1 VKERIKLLRYF
12 ISTLAVSLAC
22 SMVSFAQ
29 VSAPAANKAIAA
41 QATANKT
48 MEGHRAK
55 MIADWT
61 RAKEYTK
68 EYLDAMPEDGTNF
81 KPNAQDKDMRTFAEQ
96 MLHLS
101 ANLFMLGSTATG
113 GANPY
118 QGKNLEKLDE
128 YKASK
133 AALSKIVLESY
144 DFMIAAVK
152 NMDLAKAGEPL
163 KLFNR
168 FDTTRSGAIAAAFE
182 HQTHHRG
189 QTTIYIRMKGVKPPQ
204 EKLF

>member
-1 VKERIKLLRYF
+1 
-12 ISTLAVSLAC
+12 
-22 SMVSFAQ
+22 VSFAN
-29 VSAPAANKAIAA
+29 VAAPVKAIAA
-41 QATANKT
+41 PAQSNATEEWRT
-48 MEGHRAK
+48 K
-55 MIADWT
+55 MVADWT
-61 RAKEYTK
+61 RAREYTK

-96 MLHLS
+96 MLHFTA
-101 ANLFMLGSTATG
+101 ANFMFASLATG
-113 GANPY
+113 ATNPH
-118 QGKNLEKLDE
+118 QGKNLEKMDE
-128 YKASK
+128 HKASK
-133 AALSKIVLESY
+133 AALSKIVLEGY

-152 NMDLAKAGEPL
+152 GFDLAKGGEAL

-168 FDTTRSGAIAAAFE
+168 FDTTRAGAIAAAFE

>member
-1 VKERIKLLRYF
+1 MKERIKLLRYF
-12 ISTLAVSLAC
+12 ISTLAVSVAC

-29 VSAPAANKAIAA
+29 VSAPTANKAIAA
-41 QATANKT
+41 QATANKA
-48 MEGHRAK
+48 MEDWRAK

-96 MLHLS
+96 MLHFTA
-101 ANLFMLGSTATG
+101 ANFMFASLATG
-113 GANPY
+113 ATNPH
-118 QGKNLEKLDE
+118 QGKNLEKMDE
-128 YKASK
+128 YKSK

-168 FDTTRSGAIAAAFE
+168 FDTTRSGAIAGAFE

>member
-1 VKERIKLLRYF
+1 MKDRIHALRYLMSALA
-12 ISTLAVSLAC
+12 ISCAC
-22 SMVSFAQ
+22 SMVSFAK
-29 VSAPAANKAIAA
+29 VTAPTKAIAA
-41 QATANKT
+41 PTQSKAS
-48 MEGHRAK
+48 EEWRAK

-68 EYLDAMPEDGTNF
+68 EYLDAMPEDGTNY
-81 KPNAQDKDMRTFAEQ
+81 KPNAQDKDMRTFADQ
-96 MLHLS
+96 MLHL
-101 ANLFMLGSTATG
+101 AGNLFMLGSIATG
-113 GANPY
+113 ATNPY
-118 QGKNLEKLDE
+118 QGKNLEKMDE
-128 YKASK
+128 FKTK

-144 DFMIAAVK
+144 DFMLAAVK
-152 NMDLAKAGEPL
+152 GFDLAKGGEAL

-168 FDTTRSGAIAAAFE
+168 FDTTRAGAIAAAFE

>member
-1 VKERIKLLRYF
+1 MNNRIYALRYWM
-12 ISTLAVSLAC
+12 SALAVSCAFSL
-22 SMVSFAQ
+22 VSFAN
-29 VSAPAANKAIAA
+29 VAAPTKAIAA
-41 QATANKT
+41 PAQSKA
-48 MEGHRAK
+48 MEDPRAK

-68 EYLDAMPEDGTNF
+68 EYLDAMPEDGTNY

-96 MLHLS
+96 MLHLT
-101 ANLFMLGSTATG
+101 ANLFFLGSTVSGT
-113 GANPY
+113 ANPY
-118 QGKNLEKLDE
+118 QGKNLEKMDE
-128 YKASK
+128 FKTK
-133 AALSKIVLESY
+133 AALSKVVLEGY

-152 NMDLAKAGEPL
+152 GFDLAKGGDAL

-168 FDTTRSGAIAAAFE
+168 FDTTKAGAIAAAFE

>member
-1 VKERIKLLRYF
+1 
-12 ISTLAVSLAC
+12 
-22 SMVSFAQ
+22 MVSFTK
-29 VSAPAANKAIAA
+29 VTAPTKAIAA
-41 QATANKT
+41 PTQSKSS
-48 MEGHRAK
+48 EEWRAK

-68 EYLDAMPEDGTNF
+68 EYLDAMPEDGTNY
-81 KPNAQDKDMRTFAEQ
+81 KPNAQDKDMRTFADQ
-96 MLHLS
+96 MLHL
-101 ANLFMLGSTATG
+101 AGNLFMLGSIATG
-113 GANPY
+113 ATNPY
-118 QGKNLEKLDE
+118 QGKNLEKMDE
-128 YKASK
+128 FKTK

-144 DFMIAAVK
+144 DFMLAAVK
-152 NMDLAKAGEPL
+152 GFDLAKGGEAL

-168 FDTTRSGAIAAAFE
+168 FDTTRAGAIAAAFE

>member
-1 VKERIKLLRYF
+1 MKDRIFAVRYL
-12 ISTLAVSLAC
+12 ISALAISCAC
-22 SMVSFAQ
+22 SIVSFAK
-29 VSAPAANKAIAA
+29 VTAPATAIAA
-41 QATANKT
+41 PVQSKVT
-48 MEGHRAK
+48 EDWRAK
-55 MIADWT
+55 MLTDWT

-68 EYLDAMPEDGTNF
+68 EYLDAMPEDGTNY

-96 MLHLS
+96 MLHFTA
-101 ANLFMLGSTATG
+101 ANFMFASMATG
-113 GANPY
+113 ATNPY
-118 QGKNLEKLDE
+118 QNKNLEKMDE
-128 YKASK
+128 FKTK

-152 NMDLAKAGEPL
+152 GFDLAKGSETM

-168 FDTTRSGAIAAAFE
+168 FDTTRAGVIAAAFE

-204 EKLF
+204 ERLF

>member
-1 VKERIKLLRYF
+1 MKDRIHALRYLMSALA
-12 ISTLAVSLAC
+12 ISCAC
-22 SMVSFAQ
+22 SMVSFAK
-29 VSAPAANKAIAA
+29 VTAPTKAIAA
-41 QATANKT
+41 PTQSKSS
-48 MEGHRAK
+48 EEWRAK

-68 EYLDAMPEDGTNF
+68 EYLDAMPEDGTNY
-81 KPNAQDKDMRTFAEQ
+81 KPNAQDKDMRTFADQ
-96 MLHLS
+96 MLHL
-101 ANLFMLGSTATG
+101 AGNLFMLGSIATG
-113 GANPY
+113 ATNPY
-118 QGKNLEKLDE
+118 QGKNLEKMDE
-128 YKASK
+128 FKTK

-144 DFMIAAVK
+144 DFMLAAVK
-152 NMDLAKAGEPL
+152 GFDLAKGGEAL

-168 FDTTRSGAIAAAFE
+168 FDTTRAGAIAAAFE

>member
-1 VKERIKLLRYF
+1 MKQRIQALRYLVSALA
-12 ISTLAVSLAC
+12 ISCAFSL
-22 SMVSFAQ
+22 VSFAQ
-29 VSAPAANKAIAA
+29 VAAPTANKAIAA

-48 MEGHRAK
+48 MEDHRAN
-55 MIADWT
+55 MIANWT

-96 MLHLS
+96 MLHFTA
-101 ANLFMLGSTATG
+101 ANFMFASLATG
-113 GANPY
+113 ATNPH
-118 QGKNLEKLDE
+118 QGKNLEKMDE
-128 YKASK
+128 YKSK
-133 AALSKIVLESY
+133 AALSKIVLEGY

-152 NMDLAKAGEPL
+152 SFDLAKANEPL

-168 FDTTRSGAIAAAFE
+168 FDTTRSGALAAAFE

-204 EKLF
+204 ERLF

>member
-1 VKERIKLLRYF
+1 MKQRIHALRYWM
-12 ISTLAVSLAC
+12 SALAVSCAFSL
-22 SMVSFAQ
+22 VSFAN
-29 VSAPAANKAIAA
+29 VAAPVKAIAA
-41 QATANKT
+41 PAQSKVT
-48 MEGHRAK
+48 EEWRAK
-55 MIADWT
+55 MLADWT
-61 RAKEYTK
+61 RARDYTK

-96 MLHLS
+96 MLHL
-101 ANLFMLGSTATG
+101 AGNLFGLASIATG
-113 GANPY
+113 ATNPY
-118 QGKNLEKLDE
+118 QGKNLEKMDE
-128 YKASK
+128 HKASK
-133 AALSKIVLESY
+133 AALSKIVLEGY

-152 NMDLAKAGEPL
+152 GFDVAKGGEAL

-168 FDTTRSGAIAAAFE
+168 FDTTRAGAIAAAFE

>member
-1 VKERIKLLRYF
+1 MKQRIQALRYLVSALA
-12 ISTLAVSLAC
+12 ISCAFSL
-22 SMVSFAQ
+22 VSFAQ
-29 VSAPAANKAIAA
+29 VAAPTANKAIAA

-48 MEGHRAK
+48 MEDHRAN
-55 MIADWT
+55 MIANWT

-68 EYLDAMPEDGTNF
+68 EYLDAMPEDGMNF

-96 MLHLS
+96 MLHFTA
-101 ANLFMLGSTATG
+101 ANFMFASLATG
-113 GANPY
+113 ATNPH
-118 QGKNLEKLDE
+118 QGKNLEKMDE
-128 YKASK
+128 YKSK
-133 AALSKIVLESY
+133 AALSKIVLEGY

-152 NMDLAKAGEPL
+152 SFDLAKANEPL

-168 FDTTRSGAIAAAFE
+168 FDTTRSGALAAAFE

-204 EKLF
+204 ERLF